1 MEYQKIANFIYDT
14 SNQPSKFRTKNW
26 VEINDESRGTYN
38 VNSQIKFKTTM
49 LKSSLCDNSDAY
61 AILKGTITVN
71 NTAAADAD
79 ANNIN
84 KKVIFKNCAPFT
96 NCISE
101 INNTQVDNAKDIDIV
116 MPMYN
121 LIEYS
126 DNYAK
131 TSGSLWQYCKD
142 IPPVNNNNEIIAF
155 TENNLADSFNFKVK
169 ITGQTGDDGT
179 KNVEIMVPLKYLSN
193 FWRTL
198 EMPLINCE
206 VNLILT
212 WSSTCVIVSTNIGD
226 QNARFAINDTKLY
239 VPVETLSTQENANL
253 LQQLKSGF
261 TRVINWNKCLSKP
274 ELLRQNP
281 NLNHLVEPS
290 FQGVNR
296 LFVLAFEHDGLR
308 TSSRCYYFPNVEI
321 KDFNIMINGENFFDQ
336 PIKNNKVT
344 YENIRKIATGQGD
357 DYTNG
362 CLLDYQYV
370 KDYYKVITVDLSKQK
385 VLDADPRA
393 IQQINFRANLDRAG
407 NTRIYFILEE
417 AKETILDFSQ
427 GTVKVL

>member
-1 MEYQKIANFIYDT
+1 
-14 SNQPSKFRTKNW
+14 
-26 VEINDESRGTYN
+26 
-38 VNSQIKFKTTM
+38 M
-49 LKSSLCDNSDAY
+49 LKSSLCDYSDAY
-61 AILKGTITVN
+61 ILVKGTISAN
-71 NTAAADAD
+71 NTAAQGAT
-79 ANNIN
+79 ANNTN

-101 INNTQVDNAKDIDIV
+101 INNTQVVNAKDIYIV

-131 TSGSLWQYCKD
+131 TTGSLWQYCKD
-142 IPPVNNNNEIIAF
+142 IPARNNNDKITEF
-155 TENNLADSFNFKVK
+155 TAGNPTDSFNFKAK
-169 ITGQTGDDGT
+169 ITGRTGDDGT

-212 WSSTCVIVSTNIGD
+212 WSSTCVLIGTNINN
-226 QNARFAINDTKLY
+226 QNATFAITDTKLY
-239 VPVETLSTQENANL
+239 VPVVTLSTQENTTF

-261 TRVINWNKCLSKP
+261 KRVINWNKYLSKP
-274 ELLRQNP
+274 ELVAQNP
-281 NLNHLVEPS
+281 NLNHLVEPR

-296 LFVLAFEHDGLR
+296 LFVLAFENDDNR
-308 TSSRCYYFPNVEI
+308 TSHDEYYLPTVEI
-321 KDFNIMINGENFFDQ
+321 KDYNIMKNGENFFDQ

-357 DYTNG
+357 DYTTG
-362 CLLDYQYV
+362 CLLDYSYFANT
-370 KDYYKVITVDLSKQK
+370 YKMIAVDLSKQQA
-385 VLDADPRA
+385 LDADPRA
-393 IQQINFRANLDRAG
+393 IQQINFTANLDRAG
-407 NTRIYFILEE
+407 NTRVYFILEE